1 MIRIFN
7 TQTRTKETLQTIET
21 GKVKMY
27 VCGPTVYNYFHLGNA
42 RPFITY
48 DTFRRLLEYRGY
60 DVAYVQNFTDID
72 DKMINKARD
81 EGITVRELADRYIA
95 EYFHDADGLNIRRAT
110 FHPRATES
118 IDEMLAIIATLF
130 EKGYAYMGEDGV
142 YFDTAKFEDYGKLSH
157 HKLDELEAG
166 ASERLSGDQ
175 GKRNAMDFALWKLKK
190 PGEPSWPSPWG
201 EGRPGWHI
209 ECSAMIRQYLGE
221 TIDIHGGGQ
230 DLVFP
235 HHENEIAQS
244 EAANGKP
251 FVHYWMHNGFINVDQ
266 EKMSKSAGNFFTV
279 RDLVNNFDYDVLRFF
294 MLTGHYRMPINFSA
308 ELLSAAQNGWN
319 RIRTCVENLDF
330 VAGNAGSAAKDT
342 QPDPAAITAAASL
355 ESDCSRARADFIAA
369 MEDDLNTSDAL
380 AAIFELVRSAN
391 TAATVPGVKADSLQ
405 KAAATLRELLDVLG
419 LVPTKKE
426 LIPADVL
433 ALVEERTTAKKNRD
447 FARADQLRSQ
457 VLELGFEIKDTPQGP
472 KVSPR

>member
-1 MIRIFN
+1 MRIFN
-7 TQTRTKETLQTIET
+7 TETRSKEELKTIEP

-27 VCGPTVYNYFHLGNA
+27 VCGPTVYNFFHLGNA

-48 DTFRRLLEYRGY
+48 DTFRRFLQYRGY
-60 DVAYVQNFTDID
+60 AVDYVQNFTDID
-72 DKMINKARD
+72 DKMIKRANE
-81 EGITVRELADRYIA
+81 EGITVRELADRFIN
-95 EYFHDADGLNIRRAT
+95 EYFKDADGLNIQRAT
-110 FHPRATES
+110 VHPRATDS
-118 IDEMLAIIATLF
+118 MDEIIAIIKTL
-130 EKGYAYMGEDGV
+130 EVKGYAYATEDGV
-142 YFDTAKFEDYGKLSH
+142 YFDTGKFAAYGKLSH

-166 ASERLSGDQ
+166 ASERLGSSDQ
-175 GKRNAMDFALWKLKK
+175 GKRHPMDFALWKFKK
-190 PGEPSWPSPWG
+190 PGEPTWDSPWG

-209 ECSAMIRQYLGE
+209 ECSAMVRKHLGE

-279 RDLVNNFDYDVLRFF
+279 RDLVQQYQYDVLRFF

-308 ELLSAAQNGWN
+308 ELLSAAQNGWE
-319 RIRTCVENLDF
+319 RIKTCVENLDF
-330 VAGNAGSAAKDT
+330 VVAHASADLAEQAGPGAT
-342 QPDPAAITAAASL
+342 SL
-355 ESDCSRARADFIAA
+355 QDACNQARTDFIAA
-369 MEDDLNTSDAL
+369 MEDDLNTADAL
-380 AAIFELVRSAN
+380 AAIFELVRAAN
-391 TAATVPGVKADSLQ
+391 TAAAVQGLAAAVLKT
-405 KAAATLRELLDVLG
+405 AAATLRELLDVLG
-419 LVPTKKE
+419 LNPNRGE
-426 LIPADVL
+426 EIPAEVL
-433 ALVEERTTAKKNRD
+433 TLVEERTAAKKARD
-447 FARADQLRSQ
+447 FQKADALRAQ

>member
-1 MIRIFN
+1 MIKIFN
-7 TQTRTKETLQTIET
+7 TQTRAKEELQTIEP

-48 DTFRRLLEYRGY
+48 DTFRRFLEYRGY

-72 DKMINKARD
+72 DKMINKANE

-95 EYFHDADGLNIRRAT
+95 EYFRDADGLNIRRAT
-110 FHPRATES
+110 VHPRATDS
-118 IDEMLAIIATLF
+118 IEEMLKIIQTLMD
-130 EKGYAYMGEDGV
+130 KGYAYLLEDGV

-166 ASERLSGDQ
+166 ASDRVSSDQ
-175 GKRNAMDFALWKLKK
+175 GKHTPMDFALWKFKK
-190 PGEPSWPSPWG
+190 PGEPFWPSPWG

-209 ECSAMIRQYLGE
+209 ECSAMIREHLGV

-244 EAANGKP
+244 EAANDAP
-251 FVHYWMHNGFINVDQ
+251 FVHYWLHNGFINVDQ

-279 RDLVNNFDYDVLRFF
+279 RDLVQHYDYDVLRFF

-308 ELLSAAQNGWN
+308 ELLTAAQNGWT
-319 RIRTCVENLDF
+319 RIKTCVENLDF
-330 VAGNAGSAAKDT
+330 VAANATSAAAS
-342 QPDPAAITAAASL
+342 AADLSAAAQAAASL
-355 ESDCSRARADFIAA
+355 TKDCDQARAAFITAL
-369 MEDDLNTSDAL
+369 EDDLNTADAL
-380 AAIFELVRSAN
+380 AAIFELVRAAN
-391 TAATVPGVKADSLQ
+391 TAATLPGIAPEALKT
-405 KAAATLRELLDVLG
+405 AAATLRELLNVLG
-419 LVPTKKE
+419 LQPTRE
-426 LIPADVL
+426 AQIPAEVL
-433 ALVEERTTAKKNRD
+433 ALVDERTAAKKARD
-447 FARADQLRSQ
+447 FARADVLRNQ
-457 VLELGFEIKDTPQGP
+457 VLELGYEIKDTPQGP
-472 KVSPR
+472 KVSAR

>member
-1 MIRIFN
+1 VIRIFN
-7 TQTRTKETLQTIET
+7 TQTRSKEELQTIEA

-27 VCGPTVYNYFHLGNA
+27 VCGPTVYNFFHLGNA

-48 DTFRRLLEYRGY
+48 DTFRRFLEYRGY

-72 DKMINKARD
+72 DKMINRARE
-81 EGITVRELADRYIA
+81 EGITVRELADRFIA
-95 EYFHDADGLNIRRAT
+95 EYFRDADGLNIRRAT
-110 FHPRATES
+110 FHPRATDS
-118 IDEMLAIIATLF
+118 IDEIVAIIATLF

-142 YFDTAKFEDYGKLSH
+142 YFDTANFEGYGKLSH

-166 ASERLSGDQ
+166 ASERLCGDQ
-175 GKRNAMDFALWKLKK
+175 GKHNAMDFALWKLKK

-279 RDLVNNFDYDVLRFF
+279 RDLVQNFDYDVLRFF

-308 ELLSAAQNGWN
+308 ELLSAAQNGWT

-330 VAGNAGSAAKDT
+330 VAASAAQAT
-342 QPDPAAITAAASL
+342 ACPDAMAKQAEAGLTEDSN
-355 ESDCSRARADFIAA
+355 RARADFIAA
-369 MEDDLNTSDAL
+369 MEDDLNTADAL

-391 TAATVPGVKADSLQ
+391 TAATIPGIAAAPLQ
-405 KAAATLRELLDVLG
+405 TAAATLRDLLDVLG

-433 ALVEERTTAKKNRD
+433 ALVEERVAAKKNRD
-447 FARADQLRSQ
+447 FARADQLRVQ
-457 VLELGFEIKDTPQGP
+457 VMEFGYEIKDTPQGP

>member
-7 TQTRTKETLQTIET
+7 TQTRSKEELQTIEA

-27 VCGPTVYNYFHLGNA
+27 VCGPTVYNFFHLGNA

-48 DTFRRLLEYRGY
+48 DTFRRFLEYRGY

-72 DKMINKARD
+72 DKMINRARE

-95 EYFHDADGLNIRRAT
+95 EYFRDADGLNIRRAT
-110 FHPRATES
+110 VHPRATDS
-118 IDEMLAIIATLF
+118 IDEIVAIIATLF

-142 YFDTAKFEDYGKLSH
+142 YFDTVNFDGYGKLSH

-166 ASERLSGDQ
+166 ASERLCGDQ
-175 GKRNAMDFALWKLKK
+175 GKHNAMDFALWKLKK

-244 EAANGKP
+244 EAANSKP

-279 RDLVNNFDYDVLRFF
+279 RDLVQNFDYDVLRYF

-308 ELLSAAQNGWN
+308 ELLTAAQNGWT

-330 VAGNAGSAAKDT
+330 VAASAAKATVYPDAVAT
-342 QPDPAAITAAASL
+342 QAGSILA
-355 ESDCSRARADFIAA
+355 EDCNRARADFIAA
-369 MEDDLNTSDAL
+369 MEDDLNTADAL
-380 AAIFELVRSAN
+380 AAIFELVRTAN
-391 TAATVPGVKADSLQ
+391 TAATIPGIAATPLQ
-405 KAAATLRELLDVLG
+405 TAASTLRELLDVLG

-426 LIPADVL
+426 QIPADVL
-433 ALVEERTTAKKNRD
+433 ALVEERVAAKKNRD
-447 FARADQLRSQ
+447 FARADQLRVQ
-457 VLELGFEIKDTPQGP
+457 VMELGYEIKDTPQGP